1 MTHPNYNPFKP
12 SKIFPTITYPAPLK
26 LEPRAR
32 SQNESSPTKKDK
44 KPLYQP
50 PIPTIGASSKPPDM
64 NMLAMYPDPPNPISS
79 FLKNLTLEN
88 PREPFVLPVIDTID
102 LDLSDLGLDEVFM
115 TDDQPTV
122 EEYDVL
128 CPKPPPPPPPIFPP
142 PPFVPDNQTRLTHPL
157 TTDSK
162 HLFTIDNTPSSKWHD
177 EIFNM
182 YSWCITKLQAPNS
195 TVAYVIA
202 KFVARLTGRIR
213 DK

>member
-128 CPKPPPPPPPIFPP
+128 CPKPPPPP
-142 PPFVPDNQTRLTHPL
+142 FVPDNQTRLTHPL

-202 KFVARLTGRIR
+202 KFVPRLTGRIR